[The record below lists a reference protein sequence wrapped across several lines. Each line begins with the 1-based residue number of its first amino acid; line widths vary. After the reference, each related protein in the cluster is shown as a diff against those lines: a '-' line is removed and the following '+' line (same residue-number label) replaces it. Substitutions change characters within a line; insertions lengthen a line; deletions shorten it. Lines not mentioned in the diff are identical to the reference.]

1 MPTDREQQVDEAIAD
16 DLAGCDADRPPDRAA
31 FLAKYPDL
39 ADSLGEF
46 LDDHA
51 RMCGAAGGWARPR
64 RQAGKPSPRSAR
76 RPGYRRQCG
85 TSATTSC

>member
-1 MPTDREQQVDEAIAD
+1 
-16 DLAGCDADRPPDRAA
+16 
-31 FLAKYPDL
+31 
-39 ADSLGEF
+39 
-46 LDDHA
+46 
-51 RMCGAAGGWARPR
+51 MCGAAGGWARPR